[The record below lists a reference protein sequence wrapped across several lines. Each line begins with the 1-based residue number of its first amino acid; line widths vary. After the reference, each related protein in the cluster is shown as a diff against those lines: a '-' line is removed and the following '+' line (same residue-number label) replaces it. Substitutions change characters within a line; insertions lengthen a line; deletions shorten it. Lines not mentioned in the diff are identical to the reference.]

1 MKRIFVTLTMVAAFA
16 LSASAQKAI
25 TNVKCNADE
34 VVQWWNNKKAPHS
47 NEETKDEERDA
58 SGHFMYTMLP
68 PPECSAISS
77 RRASLRF

>member
-1 MKRIFVTLTMVAAFA
+1 MARTDQIEKLCNKQLKKHNTMKRIFVTLTMVAAFA

-25 TNVKCNADE
+25 TNVKCNAAE

-58 SGHFMYTMLP
+58 DGNF
-68 PPECSAISS
+68 A
-77 RRASLRF
+77 